1 MAKPLLENN
10 ISMLNLLR
18 IVKVTKYQDSLVHQL
33 SKSLHCN
40 VSLHAKK
47 KKELNSPVYL
57 CDHLQHQRNVE

>member
-10 ISMLNLLR
+10 ISMLNILR
-18 IVKVTKYQDSLVHQL
+18 IVKVIKYQDSLVHQL

-40 VSLHAKK
+40 VSLHTK